1 MKLLMIL
8 GGLIGFLIG
17 ISFGL
22 VQESSWPSVFWRASI
37 AAYAS
42 GFLMRWWGRVWVQG
56 LLAAHQE
63 RQVAQA
69 KAAIQNNTSP
79 SSL

>member
-17 ISFGL
+17 ITFGL
-22 VQESSWPSVFWRASI
+22 VQESSWPSIFWRASI

-42 GFLMRWWGRVWVQG
+42 GVLMRWWGRAWVQG
-56 LLAAHQE
+56 LQAAHRE
-63 RQVAQA
+63 RQFAQA
-69 KAAIQNNTSP
+69 KASTQNNSGTTS
-79 SSL
+79 L

>member
-42 GFLMRWWGRVWVQG
+42 GFLMRWWGKVWVQG
-56 LLAAHQE
+56 LQAAYQE
-63 RQVAQA
+63 RRAAQVKMEAQS
-69 KAAIQNNTSP
+69 KNSP
-79 SSL
+79 GTL

>member
-17 ISFGL
+17 ITFGL
-22 VQESSWPSVFWRASI
+22 VQESSWPSIFWRASI

-42 GFLMRWWGRVWVQG
+42 GFLMRWWGKVWVQG
-56 LLAAHQE
+56 LQTAHRE
-63 RQVAQA
+63 RQLAQA
-69 KAAIQNNTSP
+69 KAAAQNNTSP

>member
-22 VQESSWPSVFWRASI
+22 VQESSWPSIFWRASI

-42 GFLMRWWGRVWVQG
+42 GFLMRWWGRAWVQG
-56 LLAAHQE
+56 LQAAHQE
-63 RQVAQA
+63 RQAAQT
-69 KAAIQNNTSP
+69 KAATQNDTSP

>member
-8 GGLIGFLIG
+8 GGMIGFLIG

-37 AAYAS
+37 ATYAS
-42 GFLMRWWGRVWVQG
+42 GCLMRWWGRMWVQG
-56 LLAAHQE
+56 LQAAHQE
-63 RQVAQA
+63 RQVALA
-69 KAAIQNNTSP
+69 KAAAQNNASP

>member
-1 MKLLMIL
+1 MKLLMLL

-22 VQESSWPSVFWRASI
+22 LQESTWPSIFWRASI

-42 GFLMRWWGRVWVQG
+42 GILMRWWGKVWIEG
-56 LLAAHQE
+56 LKSAYQE
-63 RQVAQA
+63 KTIAQA
-69 KAAIQNNTSP
+69 KAEAQNKTSP
-79 SSL
+79 SML

>member
-42 GFLMRWWGRVWVQG
+42 GFLMRWWGKVWVQG
-56 LLAAHQE
+56 LQAAYQE
-63 RQVAQA
+63 RRTAQA
-69 KAAIQNNTSP
+69 KMEAQSKNSP
-79 SSL
+79 GTL

>member
-1 MKLLMIL
+1 MKLLMLL

-22 VQESSWPSVFWRASI
+22 LQESTWPSFFWRASI

-42 GFLMRWWGRVWVQG
+42 GILMRWWGKVWIEG
-56 LLAAHQE
+56 LQAAYHEKQT
-63 RQVAQA
+63 AQA
-69 KAAIQNNTSP
+69 NAEAQQKISP
-79 SSL
+79 STL